1 MDKLIGRLVENE
13 LIVDTGSSV
22 YVFRPLGGEFEAT
35 NKRKLKIIFFLYN
48 ETAPLF
54 EYTFS
59 VSRGFIYLG
68 RKVRV
73 RERDLV
79 WLLKR
84 GTLKEG

>member
-22 YVFRPLGGEFEAT
+22 YVFRPLNGEFEAT
-35 NKRKLKIIFFLYN
+35 NKRKLKIRFFLYN

-68 RKVRV
+68 RKVRIH
-73 RERDLV
+73 ERDLV

-84 GTLKEG
+84 GILKEG

>member
-1 MDKLIGRLVENE
+1 LAENE

-22 YVFRPLGGEFEAT
+22 YVFRPLSGEFKVT
-35 NKRKLKIIFFLYN
+35 NKRKLKIRFFLYN

-68 RKVRV
+68 RKVRIH
-73 RERDLV
+73 ERDLV

-84 GTLKEG
+84 GILKEG